1 MRGEET
7 LPLIRAVTVDDSQVM
22 GERIEQMLADLS
34 GVEFLG
40 HAKSISTALH
50 LIKKE
55 KPGVVILD
63 IHLKNEPK
71 NGIDLLA
78 TLKKRYP
85 GLKIIMLT
93 NLSQPQY
100 KDTCLKLG
108 ADYFLDKTHEFERI
122 PDILDQIRTNKA
134 EIPDY

>member
-1 MRGEET
+1 M
-7 LPLIRAVTVDDSQVM
+7 PLIRAVTVDDSQVM
-22 GERIEQMLADLS
+22 GERMEQMLEDLS

-40 HAKSISTALH
+40 HAKDISTALR

-85 GLKIIMLT
+85 KLKIIMLT
-93 NLSQPQY
+93 NLSEPQY
-100 KDTCLKLG
+100 KDTCLRLG

-122 PDILDQIRTNKA
+122 PDILDLIRLTKA
-134 EIPDY
+134 EIPDA